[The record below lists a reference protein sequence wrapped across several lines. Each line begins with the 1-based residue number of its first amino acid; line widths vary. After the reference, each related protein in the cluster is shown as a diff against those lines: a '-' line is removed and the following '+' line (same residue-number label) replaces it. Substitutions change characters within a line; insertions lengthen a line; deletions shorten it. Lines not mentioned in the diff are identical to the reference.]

1 LQRTFLARVVG
12 LGLAAA
18 TALVGG
24 LAASASGGPSA
35 PTSFSWL
42 KPAPAL
48 AGWKKVGLPS
58 HAGELWYPPSMHATT
73 GDPTSVSLARED
85 AHGTFLEYL
94 NAGPPSGP
102 ERLAGWPS
110 FRLAHLRGEG
120 NTSVSRDAETAA
132 VVLRGGVG
140 ACVIDDYVTHV
151 KPHHYREIACFGQG
165 RTSASV
171 IVAAALASDW
181 TRFGPELERAVEAWQ
196 LR

>member
-1 LQRTFLARVVG
+1 VV
-12 LGLAAA
+12 A
-18 TALVGG
+18 TALVCGTT
-24 LAASASGGPSA
+24 AASASEHSSA

-42 KPAPAL
+42 KPARAL
-48 AGWKKVGLPS
+48 AGWKKVELPS
-58 HAGELWYPPSMHATT
+58 HAGELWYPPSMHPTT
-73 GDPTSVSLARED
+73 GDATSVSLARED
-85 AHGTFLEYL
+85 ADGTFVEYL

-165 RTSASV
+165 RRSASV
-171 IVAAALASDW
+171 IVAAALARDW